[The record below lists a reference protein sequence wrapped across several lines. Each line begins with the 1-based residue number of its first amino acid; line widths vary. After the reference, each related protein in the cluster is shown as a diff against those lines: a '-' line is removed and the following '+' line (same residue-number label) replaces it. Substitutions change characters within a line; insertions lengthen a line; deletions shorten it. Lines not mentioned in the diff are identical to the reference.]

1 VATTNSRDVTALV
14 KPPRACFL
22 NYPLGNSAGIAHD
35 AANQRAI
42 LRAVLEWAPRCGR
55 PGEIL
60 DLPFEWP
67 EPGWEQAVERGYL
80 DEPDVLIAQRRRNEF
95 DAAGNHVAGE
105 LAREAATYCQD
116 CAI

>member
-1 VATTNSRDVTALV
+1 VATTNCRDVTALV

-42 LRAVLEWAPRCGR
+42 LRAVLEWAPRCAQ

-67 EPGWEQAVERGYL
+67 QPGWEQAVERGYL

-105 LAREAATYCQD
+105 LAREAATYCKD
-116 CAI
+116 CMI